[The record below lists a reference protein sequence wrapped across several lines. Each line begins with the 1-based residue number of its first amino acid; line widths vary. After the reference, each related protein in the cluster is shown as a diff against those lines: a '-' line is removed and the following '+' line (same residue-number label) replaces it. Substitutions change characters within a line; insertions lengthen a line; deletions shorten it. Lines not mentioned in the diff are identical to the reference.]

1 MSAQVDVLAVMDR
14 QLRDRA
20 ERANRYRKNAE
31 KSARKSGEP
40 QITADRMAAYT
51 DLQLVELREARDAV
65 AALIAERDA
74 LREALSQKVNDAEQR
89 AFEDW
94 LESKSPS
101 GDHEEVQWKW
111 MGSHEYRDF
120 IDEWREQ
127 IDALPTGESA

>member
-1 MSAQVDVLAVMDR
+1 MRAQVDVLAVLDR

-51 DLQLVELREARDAV
+51 DLQLVELREARAAV

-74 LREALSQKVNDAEQR
+74 LLEALEKLVEAADTSDECRYGTLATGFVRDMASAAR
-89 AFEDW
+89 ARAQGV
-94 LESKSPS
+94 ES
-101 GDHEEVQWKW
+101 
-111 MGSHEYRDF
+111 
-120 IDEWREQ
+120 
-127 IDALPTGESA
+127 

>member
-1 MSAQVDVLAVMDR
+1 MNAQVDVLAVMDR

-51 DLQLVELREARDAV
+51 DLQLAELKAARDAV

-74 LREALSQKVNDAEQR
+74 LREALLKLTEAADTSDDCQYGTLATGFVRDMAR
-89 AFEDW
+89 A
-94 LESKSPS
+94 
-101 GDHEEVQWKW
+101 
-111 MGSHEYRDF
+111 
-120 IDEWREQ
+120 
-127 IDALPTGESA
+127 ALTTGESA